1 MVTPTA
7 LPTRLRRFAVGALL
21 AALSAAGARA
31 QRALP
36 PIAPSRA
43 ALAEFAPALG
53 WSGPRPSAAM
63 ELRLALDD
71 HFSAVVR
78 AGTEPWRREVAAGYK
93 PQLGGAEFRGATL
106 EGLPTVGGGIRAYTG
121 DGRTGVFGGV
131 DLARQGYRIEA
142 VSRLPREQPDPAAG
156 AWGSPLSFLSGL
168 ISLAAGGGGDRS
180 TSRATAGSATV
191 LTLTG
196 GYAVDLGPG
205 ERLELCARMVRR
217 TLPGGPAY
225 AVAGG
230 EGDVSFDI
238 ADDFR
243 VGTALAAEARWVLPL
258 AMGR

>member
-1 MVTPTA
+1 MPTPLVT
-7 LPTRLRRFAVGALL
+7 PTRLRRL
-21 AALSAAGARA
+21 AAGTLLSVLTAAGALA

-43 ALAEFAPALG
+43 ALFEFAPALG
-53 WSGPRPSAAM
+53 WSGPRPAAAM
-63 ELRLALDD
+63 ELRVALDD

-78 AGTEPWRREVAAGYK
+78 AATEPWRRDVIPGYK
-93 PQLGGAEFRGATL
+93 PLGGAEFRGATL
-106 EGLPTVGGGIRAYTG
+106 EGLPTIGGGIRAYTG

-142 VSRLPREQPDPAAG
+142 DTRFRAASPGSASPG
-156 AWGSPLSFLSGL
+156 AWGSPLWAVVGILVPGS
-168 ISLAAGGGGDRS
+168 GGGGRS
-180 TSRATAGSATV
+180 ASRTTAGSATV

-205 ERLELCARMVRR
+205 ERLELCARVVRR
-217 TLPGGPAY
+217 TLPGDPAY

-230 EGDVSFDI
+230 EGDVAFDI

-243 VGTALAAEARWVLPL
+243 VGTALAAEVRWVLPL